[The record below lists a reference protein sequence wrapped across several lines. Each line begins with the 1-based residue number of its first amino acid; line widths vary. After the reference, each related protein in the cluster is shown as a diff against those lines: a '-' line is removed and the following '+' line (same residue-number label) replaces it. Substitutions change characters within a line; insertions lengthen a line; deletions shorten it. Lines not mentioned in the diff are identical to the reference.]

1 MLGLAAAILSA
12 SFLGSMHCV
21 GMCGPMALWA
31 SGLSRTDIKKSS
43 FFSRI
48 IAYHLGRLIT
58 YMLAGAIAGTL
69 ASIATVGGQLF
80 GWQQTAAKATGLL
93 MIILGITRL
102 MDLWQRRELGP
113 KKRSN
118 GSPYLLLSERL
129 HRFSNVITTRLA
141 SLRPRISV
149 LPEAIRPLAIGIVS
163 TLLPCGWLYLFVLVA
178 ASTSTPT
185 NASIVMGA
193 FWLGTLPALSVFVM
207 GMLGSF
213 GLAPFFR
220 KGSPIFIA
228 TLLLISGAYTASG
241 RALVKLTPDQFSAG
255 SNKAKQE
262 ISTEPA
268 TLLKILNKSPL
279 PCCEHTHNS
288 LGTPSNTRPD
298 F

>member
-1 MLGLAAAILSA
+1 MLGLATAILCA

-31 SGLSRTDIKKSS
+31 SGLSQTDIKKSCL
-43 FFSRI
+43 FTRI

-80 GWQQTAAKATGLL
+80 GWQETAAKATGLL
-93 MIILGITRL
+93 MIILGITRF
-102 MDLWQRRELGP
+102 MDLWQWGDLGP
-113 KKRSN
+113 NKGSN
-118 GSPYLLLSERL
+118 GFPYLLLRKRL
-129 HRFSNVITTRLA
+129 HRFSNAITTRLA
-141 SLRPRISV
+141 SLRPRILV
-149 LPEAIRPLAIGIVS
+149 LPVAIRPLAIGVIS

-185 NASIVMGA
+185 DASIVMGA
-193 FWLGTLPALSVFVM
+193 FWLGTLPALSIFVM

-213 GLAPFFR
+213 GLSPFFR

-241 RALVKLTPDQFSAG
+241 RALVKLTPDQFSAE
-255 SNKAKQE
+255 SSKAKQE
-262 ISTEPA
+262 TSTEPA
-268 TLLKILNKSPL
+268 TLLKILSKSPL

-288 LGTPSNTRPD
+288 LVMPSNAKPD